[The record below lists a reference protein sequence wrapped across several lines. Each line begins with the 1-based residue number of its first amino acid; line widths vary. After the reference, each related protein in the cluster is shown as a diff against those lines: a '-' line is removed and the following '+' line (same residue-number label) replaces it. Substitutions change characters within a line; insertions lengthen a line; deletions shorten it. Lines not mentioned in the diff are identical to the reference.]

1 MKARLQRL
9 VGDAPLYPLVILFG
23 LNAVDELDRSAFAI
37 LAPEIRDEFGLGF
50 AGLLTLIALVVA
62 ASLAL
67 QVPIAGLADRTNR
80 VRLAMSGAVLWA
92 VFSFLTGFAGGIVFL
107 GFMRAGSAIG
117 KAVND
122 PTHNSLLADWYAPDN
137 RPAVFSMHR
146 MGNAVGQIV
155 GPLMAGFL
163 AYYFGWRTPFFIFA
177 VPTLILVVLAVRL
190 REPVRGNHERRV
202 AGASEEAIN
211 TEEVAPS
218 YAEAWRLCWKVETL
232 RRIFAALPF
241 LGASLTGFGALGAL
255 YYEEIYG
262 LSERGRGILAASIEP
277 AQIAG
282 LVAGAVIGNRLVARD
297 PKLALM
303 FLAWSSA
310 AAAVFLAL
318 FALAP
323 SLWMSVAMN
332 VGIAFTLSIVGPGV
346 LAALSLAI
354 PPRARSMGFSMGS
367 LWLLPGLLV
376 LPLIGWIAD
385 NWGIRTGMV
394 VMTPIFLIGS
404 QILASARHKI
414 TSDIE
419 EVQRSTAARSEVL
432 LARQRGEAKLLVC
445 RDVEVSYGSV
455 QVLFGVDLDV
465 DEGEIVALLGTN
477 GAGKSTLLKAISGV
491 AEADKGAIV
500 FDGRDITHAP
510 PNEIAVLGVSQLP
523 GGNAVFGSL
532 TVAENLQAAQWMHTN
547 DAEGATIEE
556 VLEIFPALTERMH
569 NKAADLSGG
578 QQQMLGLGMVLLIK
592 PRLLMI
598 DELTLGLAPTVVE
611 QLLPVVGRL
620 RDEGVT
626 IILVEQSV
634 NVALTIADRAYFME
648 KGEIQFEGPT
658 KDLLN
663 RPDILRSVFLQS
675 AAEPEIDLTAEPPVT
690 TAPHVNEK
698 PLGDTPEPAPPILE
712 VRSLSRSFGG
722 IRAVDDVSF
731 TVSPGEILGVIG
743 PNGAGKTTLFDL
755 ISDFTPA
762 HTGSVFLDGRDI
774 TNLPAHGRAKAG
786 LGRSFQ
792 DARLFPSLTVE
803 ETLSVALERF
813 VAAGDPISAALHLP
827 NIYDAEQDVRRRVN
841 ELIEMLNLEA
851 FRTKFIGELSTGS
864 RRVVDLACV
873 VAHRPLVVLLDEPS
887 SGIAQREAEALVPL
901 LQRIRT
907 EMGSAM
913 VVIEH
918 DMALLSSLADRMLA
932 LDQGAVVT
940 SGPPQQVL
948 TDDRVVAAYLGGN
961 EAAIA
966 RSGPN

>member
-1 MKARLQRL
+1 MKARLQAL
-9 VGDAPLYPLVILFG
+9 VGKGPIYPLLILFG

-37 LAPEIRDEFGLGF
+37 LAPEIREEFGLGF
-50 AGLLTLIALVVA
+50 SGLLTLIALVAA

-67 QVPIAGLADRTNR
+67 QVPIAGMADRFNR
-80 VRLAMSGAVLWA
+80 VRIAVAGAVAWA
-92 VFSFLTGFAGGIVFL
+92 IFSVLTGFAGGIVFL

-122 PTHNSLLADWYAPDN
+122 PTHNSLLADWYEPDR
-137 RPAVFSMHR
+137 RPAVFSIHR
-146 MGNAVGQIV
+146 LGNAVGQIA
-155 GPLMAGFL
+155 GPLLAGFL
-163 AYYFGWRTPFFIFA
+163 AYYFGWRTPFFVMA
-177 VPTLILVVLAVRL
+177 VPTIILVILAVRL
-190 REPVRGNHERRV
+190 REPVRGNQERRA
-202 AGASEEAIN
+202 AGAAEDAIN

-241 LGASLTGFGALGAL
+241 LGASLTGFGALSAL

-262 LSERGRGILAASIEP
+262 LSERSRGILAASVEP

-282 LVAGAVIGNRLVARD
+282 LVVGAVVGNRLVARD
-297 PKLALM
+297 PKLSLI
-303 FLAWSSA
+303 FLAYASTA
-310 AAAVFLAL
+310 AAASLAL

-323 SLWMSVAMN
+323 SLWMSIVMN
-332 VGIAFTLSIVGPGV
+332 VCIAFTLSIVGPGV

-367 LWLLPGLLV
+367 LWLLPGLVV
-376 LPLIGWIAD
+376 LPLVGWIAD

-394 VMTPIFLIGS
+394 MMTPVFLIGA

-432 LARQRGEAKLLVC
+432 LARRRGEAKLLVC
-445 RDVEVSYGSV
+445 RDVEVSYDRV
-455 QVLFGVDLDV
+455 QVLFGVSFDV
-465 DEGEIVALLGTN
+465 DEGEIIALLGTN

-491 AEADKGAIV
+491 AEADRGAIV

-510 PNEIAVLGVSQLP
+510 PNEIATLGISQLP
-523 GGNAVFGSL
+523 GGHAVFGSL
-532 TVAENLQAAQWMHTN
+532 TVAENLRAAQWMKSP
-547 DAEGATIEE
+547 DRPGATIEE
-556 VLEIFPALTERMH
+556 VLEIFPALRTRMS
-569 NKAADLSGG
+569 NEAADLSGG
-578 QQQMLGLGMVLLIK
+578 QQQMLGLAMALLIT

-598 DELTLGLAPTVVE
+598 DELTLGLAPSVVE
-611 QLLPVVGRL
+611 QLLPVVRRL
-620 RDEGVT
+620 RDQGVT

-648 KGEIQFEGPT
+648 KGQIRFEGPT
-658 KDLLN
+658 EELLN
-663 RPDILRSVFLQS
+663 RPDVLRSVFLEGAGAEAPDSEAPDSGEVAQS
-675 AAEPEIDLTAEPPVT
+675 ELAPVEIDLTAEPV
-690 TAPHVNEK
+690 
-698 PLGDTPEPAPPILE
+698 LE
-712 VRSLSRSFGG
+712 VRNLTRSFGG
-722 IRAVDDVSF
+722 IRAVDGVSF
-731 TVSPGEILGVIG
+731 SVQPGEILGVIG
-743 PNGAGKTTLFDL
+743 PNGAGKTTMFDL

-762 HTGSVFLDGRDI
+762 EDGTVLLDGRNI
-774 TNLPAHGRAKAG
+774 TGLAAHGRARAG

-803 ETLSVALERF
+803 ETLAVSLERF
-813 VAAGDPISAALHLP
+813 VKAGDPVSAALHLP
-827 NIYDAEQDVRRRVN
+827 NIYDAEQQVRRRVD
-841 ELIEMLNLEA
+841 ELIDMMNLEA
-851 FRTKFIGELSTGS
+851 FRTKFIRELSTGS

-873 VAHRPLVVLLDEPS
+873 IAHRPLVVLLDEPS

-901 LQRIRT
+901 LNRIRT
-907 EMGSAM
+907 DMGTAL

-918 DMALLSSLADRMLA
+918 DMALLSSIADRMLA

-940 SGPPQQVL
+940 TGTPAEVL
-948 TDDRVVAAYLGGN
+948 ADERVVAAYLGGN

-966 RSGPN
+966 RSGPT